1 MVIISEIKIQMNPRT
16 KAIPVNCHIWHTT
29 INSCSCWLNQ
39 YHHHQMSLNNRLCKV
54 STFKTIYMTTDALS
68 STCDIPRQQT
78 SPRTQRRQRQTS
90 QAWSRCSLLA
100 WTRNVQICVPRW
112 SYLTVCPVARSV
124 KEIFFFATWW
134 GRCFSCSAHTRCKC
148 FSFICFFKWI
158 SPVRNLLWKSGCKC
172 FPLDKPVCK

>member
-1 MVIISEIKIQMNPRT
+1 MAFVLDRDHSNI
-16 KAIPVNCHIWHTT
+16 T

-39 YHHHQMSLNNRLCKV
+39 YHRHQMSLNNRLCKV

-100 WTRNVQICVPRW
+100 WTRNVMELCSEMI
-112 SYLTVCPVARSV
+112 LLDSV
-124 KEIFFFATWW
+124 S
-134 GRCFSCSAHTRCKC
+134 SCEVRE
-148 FSFICFFKWI
+148 
-158 SPVRNLLWKSGCKC
+158 RNLLLCHVVGKLLFVLSTHSLQMFLFHLFFFQVDLTCKKSLVKKWLQM
-172 FPLDKPVCK
+172 FPAR

>member
-1 MVIISEIKIQMNPRT
+1 MAFVLDRDHSNI
-16 KAIPVNCHIWHTT
+16 T

-39 YHHHQMSLNNRLCKV
+39 YHRHQMSLNNRLCKV
-54 STFKTIYMTTDALS
+54 STFKTIYTTTDALS

-100 WTRNVQICVPRW
+100 WTRNVMELCSEMI
-112 SYLTVCPVARSV
+112 LLDSV
-124 KEIFFFATWW
+124 S
-134 GRCFSCSAHTRCKC
+134 SCEVRERNLLLCHVVGKLLFVLSTHSLQM
-148 FSFICFFKWI
+148 FLFHLFFKWI
-158 SPVRNLLWKSGCKC
+158 LPVRNLLWKSGCKC